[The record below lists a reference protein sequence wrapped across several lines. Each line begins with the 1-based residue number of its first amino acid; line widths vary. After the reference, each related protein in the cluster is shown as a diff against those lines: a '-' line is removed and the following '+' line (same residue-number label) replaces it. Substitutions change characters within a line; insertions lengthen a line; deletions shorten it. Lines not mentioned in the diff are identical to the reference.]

1 MIDERNV
8 EQFELYA
15 LEVLSKAGIKDLQA
29 YGREEGVAWATA
41 KKKGEVIQEIIA
53 IFTGKL
59 APVPVSNQGAPVK
72 NNHYDPKIKE
82 QMDALR
88 AQYLAKESEIPPL
101 PSFVS
106 KREELVFE
114 SPVQAE
120 LDRQNPY
127 KNNVYRG
134 QLTVI
139 GGVYYLLPLRCIEN
153 GQRIVLSEKLFM
165 EYDLQEGDIVSCFA
179 EMSTSVLVVTQVLT
193 VNGRDVKERVRN
205 DFNDAVYATEPIPF
219 YHQDRANSVVCK
231 YLEWLSPVCKGQRGC
246 LIAPPKAGKTQFLR
260 EIAKSAIELNPR
272 LNVFVLLVGQP
283 VEEVSAFRK
292 IVGEENFIYSTY
304 DDEPERQVFTAD
316 FIMNRAIAY
325 AQNNAD
331 VLLLIDSFTTLARA
345 YNDTE
350 QSIGGRTLAGGLE
363 SKTLQY
369 LKKYLGKA
377 RKLQQGGSLTILGT
391 VSENTGNPMDELI
404 ANELLSVANLEIRL
418 SDALASKRIYPALEC
433 KDGYAVDN
441 ERITL
446 QGEKLVHALSASKTK
461 EEFFQKN

>member
-1 MIDERNV
+1 MIDERDI
-8 EQFELYA
+8 EQFEKYA

-29 YGREEGVAWATA
+29 YGREVGVSWPTD
-41 KKKGEVIQEIIA
+41 KRKGEVIQEIIS

-72 NNHYDPKIKE
+72 NSHYDPEIKE
-82 QMDALR
+82 KMETLR
-88 AQYLAKESEIPPL
+88 AQYLVKESEIPPL

-120 LDRQNPY
+120 LDKQNPY

-134 QLTVI
+134 QLTI
-139 GGVYYLLPLRCIEN
+139 IDGVYYLLPLRCVEN
-153 GQRIVLSEKLFM
+153 GQRIVLSEKLFA
-165 EYDLQEGDIVSCFA
+165 EYGLQEGDIVSCFA

-193 VNGRDVKERVRN
+193 VNGRGLKERVRN
-205 DFNDAVYATEPIPF
+205 DFDDAVYATEPIRF
-219 YHQDRANSVVCK
+219 YNQETAPSVTSK
-231 YLEWLSPVCKGQRGC
+231 YLEWIAPVCKGQRGC

-316 FIMNRAIAY
+316 FMLNRAKAY

-331 VLLLIDSFTTLARA
+331 VLLIIDSFTTLARA

-350 QSIGGRTLAGGLE
+350 LSIGGKTLAGGLE

-391 VSENTGNPMDELI
+391 ISANTGNPMDDLI

-418 SDALASKRIYPALEC
+418 SDALASKRIYPALEL
-433 KDGYAVDN
+433 KGGYTVDN
-441 ERITL
+441 QTVTL
-446 QGEKLVHALSASKTK
+446 QGEKLVHELSTSKTK